1 MKYDKE
7 TTDLLVR
14 LYDGGNGTKI
24 PKLAAQFSVPERSI
38 IAKLSSLGLYKKA
51 PYLNKQGMPPIK
63 KEEYIEKI
71 AETLEVN
78 LELLESLEKCNK
90 NVLKLLLEALST

>member
-7 TTDLLVR
+7 TTARLLE
-14 LYDGGNGTKI
+14 LYGDGTSTKLDDI
-24 PKLAAQFSVPERSI
+24 AAALSVPKRSV

-51 PYLNKQGMPPIK
+51 PYVTKQGLPPIK

-71 AETLEVN
+71 AAALEVN

-90 NVLKLLLEALST
+90 NVLKLLLEALDV